1 MANRLNPTAANII
14 SSLGVKGATATEPLE
29 GYVPILGPDGKL
41 SVEFIPNSAAKMSV
55 PPISDVA
62 FVDPYTEER
71 DADLRNGS
79 IAAPCKYISEAASKF
94 STTDGDRVAIVLS
107 PGVYN
112 DSQVSFGSSIEKVY
126 LIGLGRCYID
136 VNGGSFS
143 ISVGQGVDLTVQNI
157 DVPTTMSVSAG
168 TTIRLV
174 GNTHINEL
182 LSSNSTIVISAE
194 ARVESTNASTI
205 QLASDSAHV
214 SNTSSVQG
222 KTVGDAIERLGGRKI
237 RILRIDAGSSGV
249 DFGSSF
255 EDIEAESSGSDDIYD
270 LRGRDSSIASAL
282 SELFRRS
289 KHIVADDVS
298 AGIISAD
305 SISTRSLSIDA
316 LKIGGYNIEVDAY
329 GYLVVGTGSAIPVR
343 PTAGTVLLRDTVT
356 GGLWI
361 LYVENGR
368 LYVERFYEDSS
379 DSSTTYEEYDFIELV
394 DALDTY
400 RVSMSD
406 GRLVIDE
413 GSSN

>member
-14 SSLGVKGATATEPLE
+14 SSLGVKGATATDPLE

-41 SVEFIPNSAAKMSV
+41 SVEFIPDSAAKMSV

-62 FVDPYTEER
+62 FVDPYTEE
-71 DADLRNGS
+71 DDGDLRNGS

-94 STTDGDRVAIVLS
+94 STTDGDRVAIVLA

-112 DSQVSFGSSIEKVY
+112 ESQVSFDSSLKKVY
-126 LIGLGRCYID
+126 LIGLGNCYID

-143 ISVGQGVDLTVQNI
+143 VSVGQSVDLTVQNI

-168 TTIRLV
+168 TKIRLV

-182 LSSNSTIVISAE
+182 LSSNSTLVISAE

-222 KTVGDAIERLGGRKI
+222 NTVGDALERIGGRKI

-255 EDIEAESSGSDDIYD
+255 EDIEAESSGSDEIYD
-270 LRGRDSSIASAL
+270 LRGRDSAIASAL

-289 KHIVADDVS
+289 KNIVADDVS
-298 AGIISAD
+298 AGIIRAD

-413 GSSN
+413 GSSS